1 MEHIA
6 TLYTHE
12 EGPQHPNLIRYFWD
26 PCRIT
31 LFQQKEYLIGGIRCP
46 EEAEEWDPNTDIWNA
61 REVAI
66 KVAGTDVPG
75 IYDMENGNT
84 VVVYE
89 REL

>member
-46 EEAEEWDPNTDIWNA
+46 EEAEEWDPNTDIWNWQEA
-61 REVAI
+61 LMM
-66 KVAGTDVPG
+66 VAGTTKSGFHYRSDATT
-75 IYDMENGNT
+75 M
-84 VVVYE
+84 VVY
-89 REL
+89 